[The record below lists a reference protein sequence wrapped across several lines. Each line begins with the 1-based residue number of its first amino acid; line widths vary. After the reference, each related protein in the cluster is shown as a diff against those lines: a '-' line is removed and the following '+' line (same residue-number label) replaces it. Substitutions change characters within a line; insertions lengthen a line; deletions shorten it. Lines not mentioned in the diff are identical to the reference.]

1 MRTSTFGRN
10 RLAAL
15 SLATVAAA
23 GLTLASCSAPGEK
36 DGDKNAAN
44 SSVTQGSDAAQAP
57 KTSDS
62 NSAAEQSG
70 MNHEGHEG
78 HDHKG
83 HEGHD
88 HMAGGKTIESGDLA
102 FQDAYIT
109 AKPASKKM
117 TGVFGTFKN
126 NSDKEITI
134 TEVSG
139 SLKGRYEIHETNN
152 GVMAQM
158 KGGLKIPAGQMSEL
172 KPGGNHL
179 MIMDNTDEIAA
190 GDTLTLNLK
199 DSEGKTYELKDIPV
213 RVQNSQHEHYGH

>member
-1 MRTSTFGRN
+1 MRTSTFGRS

-15 SLATVAAA
+15 SLATVASASLA
-23 GLTLASCSAPGEK
+23 LASCSAPGEK
-36 DGDKNAAN
+36 DGNTEAAH
-44 SSVTQGSDAAQAP
+44 SSVTEGSDAAKAP
-57 KTSDS
+57 SHDQSSTP
-62 NSAAEQSG
+62 AQESG
-70 MNHEGHEG
+70 MNHEGH
-78 HDHKG
+78 
-83 HEGHD
+83 D
-88 HMAGGKTIESGDLA
+88 HMSGANTITSGDLI
-102 FQDAYIT
+102 FEDAYIT
-109 AKPASKKM
+109 AKPAAKKM

-126 NSDKEITI
+126 TSDKEINI

-152 GVMAQM
+152 GVMSQM
-158 KGGLKIPAGQMSEL
+158 KGGLKIAAGQTSEL

-199 DSEGKTYELKDIPV
+199 DSEGNSYELKDIPV

>member
-15 SLATVAAA
+15 SIATVAAA
-23 GLTLASCSAPGEK
+23 SLALASCSAPGEK
-36 DGDKNAAN
+36 DGNSEAAH
-44 SSVTQGSDAAQAP
+44 SSVTEGSNAAKAP
-57 KTSDS
+57 SSSAST
-62 NSAAEQSG
+62 SAAHESG
-70 MNHEGHEG
+70 MNHDG
-78 HDHKG
+78 HDQ
-83 HEGHD
+83 
-88 HMAGGKTIESGDLA
+88 MAGGKTIESGDLA

-152 GVMAQM
+152 GVMSQM
-158 KGGLKIPAGQMSEL
+158 KGGLKIGAGQTSEL

-179 MIMDNTDEIAA
+179 MIMDNTDEFAA

-213 RVQNSQHEHYGH
+213 RVQNSQHEHYGK

>member
-1 MRTSTFGRN
+1 MRTSLVGRK
-10 RLAAL
+10 RIAAL

-23 GLTLASCSAPGEK
+23 SLGLASCSAPGEK
-36 DGDKNAAN
+36 DGNKDAAS
-44 SSVTQGSDAAQAP
+44 SSVTAGSDAAKPSNASP
-57 KTSDS
+57 SDS
-62 NSAAEQSG
+62 MSGESA
-70 MNHEGHEG
+70 MN
-78 HDHKG
+78 

-88 HMAGGKTIESGDLA
+88 HMGSNKTITSGDLA
-102 FQDAYIT
+102 FEDAYIT

-117 TGVFGTFKN
+117 TAVFGTLKN
-126 NSDKEITI
+126 SSDKDITI

-158 KGGLKIPAGQMSEL
+158 KGGLKIAAGKSSEL

-179 MIMDNTDEIAA
+179 MIMDNTDDIAA

-199 DSEGKTYELKDIPV
+199 DSEGKSYELKDIPV